1 MIIPKPSQDEIDAR
15 FDLAVKLHKEHLL
28 SKTGEMYPFNPDN
41 LQEAIAEMS
50 EEQKVTLAAY
60 CEIAN
65 ESENEETFNFSASRL
80 ACYILPVITY
90 YWADCADNK
99 SLEVVQTNF
108 DPLNMR

>member
-50 EEQKVTLAAY
+50 DEQKETLAARA
-60 CEIAN
+60 EFAS
-65 ESENEETFNFSASRL
+65 SEKYFSDEL
-80 ACYILPVITY
+80 AELGEYVLGISNK
-90 YWADCADNK
+90 YWEQCADK
-99 SLEVVQTNF
+99 KALEVVQKNF

>member
-1 MIIPKPSQDEIDAR
+1 MIIPEPSQDEIDAH
-15 FDLAVKLHKEHLL
+15 FILAVQLHREHLL

-60 CEIAN
+60 AETILDYKFAQYFRKITN
-65 ESENEETFNFSASRL
+65 E
-80 ACYILPVITY
+80 
-90 YWADCADNK
+90 YWEQCAGKK
-99 SLEVVQTNF
+99 SFEVVQKNF

>member
-1 MIIPKPSQDEIDAR
+1 MIIPKPSQDEIDHR
-15 FDLAVKLHKEHLL
+15 FDLAVKLEKEHLL

-60 CEIAN
+60 AEKDNVDAEFREYFDNVVMDYWIA
-65 ESENEETFNFSASRL
+65 
-80 ACYILPVITY
+80 
-90 YWADCADNK
+90 CADK
-99 SLEVVQTNF
+99 KALEVVQKNF